1 MNLTDEEQKMLDGA
15 YGKTVQRSMK
25 VLVALGEI
33 YGADHMIPVKNVH
46 SPGVSYRVAGD
57 AGLGYVED
65 ASQDARFRVPVVT
78 LNSIGIDEQDWKKVG
93 FPEEFSCKQLE
104 LSQAYYRMGAIPT
117 NSCTPYLNGSLPVL
131 GEHVAWG
138 ESSAVAFVN
147 SVIGARTNRE
157 GGPTALAAAITGRV
171 PAYGYHLDENR
182 KGTHLIQVDM
192 ELNTDKDY
200 AVLGYFGGKLAGQ
213 GVPVFEGIT
222 KKPTLEQLKALG
234 AALASAGA
242 VALYHVISVTP
253 EAPTK
258 EAVISDELEPV
269 VFDRAAYDKVC
280 EKFSQTGPI
289 DFVVIGCPHASIR
302 EFAEIADLVRGKK
315 LKSDLWV
322 CSSRMVRDMADRMG
336 YVKDIA
342 EAGGEIIC
350 DTCPVLCCTLT
361 QRGYKTVATNSGKM
375 AHYAPGLWNLQPVLL
390 DTADCIRVALEGKWG
405 GEK

>member
-1 MNLTDEEQKMLDGA
+1 MHLTAEEQKMLDGA
-15 YGKTVQRSMK
+15 YGETVRRSMK
-25 VLVALGEI
+25 VLVALGDI
-33 YGADHMIPVKNVH
+33 YGADHMIEIKNVH

-65 ASQDARFRVPVVT
+65 ASRDAHFQVPLT
-78 LNSIGIDEQDWKKVG
+78 LNTIGIDAEDWKKIG
-93 FPEEFSCKQLE
+93 FPEDFSCKQLE
-104 LSQAYYRMGAIPT
+104 LSAAYEKMGAIPT
-117 NSCTPYLNGSLPVL
+117 NSCTPYLNGNLPMF

-182 KGTHLIQVDM
+182 KGTHLIRVEVD
-192 ELNTDKDY
+192 LKTDKDF
-200 AVLGYFGGKLAGQ
+200 AVLGYFGGKLAGKD
-213 GVPVFEGIT
+213 VPVFEGIT
-222 KKPTLEQLKALG
+222 RRPTLEQFKALG

-242 VALYHVISVTP
+242 VALYHVIGFTP

-258 EAVISDELEPV
+258 EAVLSPDIEPV
-269 VFDRAAYDKVC
+269 IFDQAAYDKVC

-289 DFVVIGCPHASIR
+289 DFVVLGCPHVSIH
-302 EFAEIADLVRGKK
+302 EFGEIAGLVRGKK

-322 CSSRMVRDMADRMG
+322 CTSRMVRDLATRMG
-336 YVKDIA
+336 YVEDIEA
-342 EAGGEIIC
+342 AGGEIIC

-390 DTADCIRVALEGKWG
+390 NTDECIQAAIDGKWG
-405 GEK
+405 EPV